1 MTGAGTGPVPSRAQV
16 AAVMDATLLKPEASH
31 ADVDALV
38 ADAAR
43 LGCGAVCVSPSM
55 LPLRDVH
62 SALWRRRPEDA
73 GPGGGAA
80 RLDALYADLL
90 DHILRVTEWTESLR
104 DMIATV
110 FETHLSLQDQRL
122 NEVMR
127 RLAGWA
133 AVVSV
138 PTLATGWFGMNVPY
152 PGQSNPLGLV
162 LAVLTVVVPAATIW
176 WALRRRGWL

>member
-1 MTGAGTGPVPSRAQV
+1 M
-16 AAVMDATLLKPEASH
+16 
-31 ADVDALV
+31 
-38 ADAAR
+38 
-43 LGCGAVCVSPSM
+43 
-55 LPLRDVH
+55 
-62 SALWRRRPEDA
+62 
-73 GPGGGAA
+73 
-80 RLDALYADLL
+80 
-90 DHILRVTEWTESLR
+90 TEWTESLR

-152 PGQSNPLGLV
+152 PGQSSPLGLV